1 MRTPFRMIAVVTA
14 ALFPLL
20 FCSVAKGQ
28 THYLLSDTSV
38 IHRLDTH
45 VEVYI
50 DTSGHVSLE
59 QVLRPEFQ
67 KRFRVSSGGLTY
79 GYLKSTIWLKVQT
92 RARHPNSRWLLEIP
106 APFLEYVDFYQLSS
120 ANRWDHSVSGYY
132 RRYSEKQFPGTGH
145 VLPLRF
151 GEDSLAVVYVRVGG
165 QSPKTFPVYAVE
177 QARFIAQNR
186 MKDLGYGVFFGILMV
201 MFFYNLFI
209 YAIIRQRSYLYYFC
223 TIVCTFMIFSAVSG
237 YGGKFLWP
245 ETPILNYFTGK
256 LSLELL
262 LIFLSLFTID
272 FLEVRKYSSLMYY
285 ALLTLIP
292 LAVVALLLVATNIF
306 PFAGN
311 TLISFSTLLF
321 MAAGI
326 VVRVKGNRTADYFI
340 AAWTIY
346 FAGGLLISLRN
357 SGFLDYNFW
366 TTHFVE
372 VGAVLQTA
380 VIGFAL
386 GHQYRR
392 FKKDK
397 EEAQMQAIKI
407 QEEAM
412 AWLEAKVKERTEEL
426 SQAYERLQQT
436 LETNELQTQLIE
448 YKNSELDSF
457 FHRVSHDLK
466 GPISSLLGLTIVAKL
481 EIKDA
486 RALDYFERQ
495 HVQLERLSSIVN
507 GLVRLTKLKD
517 TELQTELIDF
527 NKMIDECILSFH
539 SLARFPEV
547 TFRKEV
553 QPGIEFHSEWTLLN
567 GILQNLIENA
577 IKYARGN
584 IPYVRVAV
592 RDESGWVVIEVEDN
606 GQGIAAE
613 HQSKIFDMFYRASQ
627 KEAGTG
633 LGLYILKRSVDRLKG
648 SIEIKSDVGVG
659 STFTVRLPPMKEV
672 SRLAEYPQSQA

>member
-1 MRTPFRMIAVVTA
+1 MPFRIITILSPV
-14 ALFPLL
+14 LF
-20 FCSVAKGQ
+20 SVAFYSAGMGQ
-28 THYLLSDTSV
+28 AHYLLSDTSV
-38 IHRLDTH
+38 THRLDTH
-45 VEVYI
+45 VEVFI
-50 DTSGHVSLE
+50 DSSGHVSFD
-59 QVLRPEFQ
+59 QVLKPEFQ
-67 KRFRVSSGGLTY
+67 KRFRASTGGLTY
-79 GYLKSTIWLKVQT
+79 GYLKSTIWLKVQM
-92 RARHPNSRWLLEIP
+92 RARVPHTRWLLEIP

-120 ANRWDHSVSGYY
+120 GNQWNHSVSGYY
-132 RRYSEKQFPGTGH
+132 RRYSEKQFPSTGH
-145 VLPLRF
+145 VLPLKF
-151 GEDSLAVVYVRVGG
+151 GEDSVSIAYVRVGG
-165 QSPKTFPVYAVE
+165 LSPKTFPVYAIE
-177 QARFIAQNR
+177 EARFIEQNR
-186 MKDLGYGVFFGILMV
+186 MKDLGYGVFFGILLV

-223 TIVCTFMIFSAVSG
+223 TIVCTFMIFSAISG

-245 ETPILNYFTGK
+245 ETPVLNYFTGK

-272 FLEVRKYSSLMYY
+272 FLEVRKYSTVMYY

-292 LAVVALLLVATNIF
+292 LAVVALLLVATNVF

-326 VVRVKGNRTADYFI
+326 VVKIKGNKTAGYFI

-346 FAGGLLISLRN
+346 LAGGLLISLRN

-392 FKKDK
+392 FKKEK
-397 EEAQMQAIKI
+397 EEAQLQALRI

-412 AWLEAKVKERTEEL
+412 AWLEAKVNERTEEL
-426 SQAYERLQQT
+426 SKAYEQLQQT
-436 LETNELQTQLIE
+436 LETNELQTLLIE
-448 YKNSELDSF
+448 HKNSELDSF

-466 GPISSLLGLTIVAKL
+466 GPISSLLGLTMVAKL
-481 EIKDA
+481 EIKDDH
-486 RALDYFERQ
+486 ALDFFERQ
-495 HVQLERLSSIVN
+495 HIQLERLSSIVN
-507 GLVRLTKLKD
+507 GLVKLTKLKD
-517 TELQTELIDF
+517 AELQTELIDF
-527 NKMIDECILSFH
+527 DKMIDECILSFH
-539 SLARFPEV
+539 SLANFPGV

-553 QPGIEFHSEWTLLN
+553 QPGIEFYSEWTLLN

-577 IKYARGN
+577 IKYARGDA
-584 IPYVRVAV
+584 PYVRVAV

-613 HQSKIFDMFYRASQ
+613 HQPRIFDMFYRASQ
-627 KEAGTG
+627 KESGTG

-648 SIEIKSDVGVG
+648 SIGIKSDVGIG

-672 SRLAEYPQSQA
+672 SHLVEYPQSQD